1 MWSLYRLPQPMPG
14 EKIIRI
20 IHRDVFIVFRRISLF
35 IILLAIPF
43 GLWFLFSQI
52 ITTDGETDW
61 LEIVLVLGLSVYL
74 LFIWLLFFFSIIDY
88 LLDLWVITDRR
99 IIDIRQN
106 GFFSRTISEQM
117 LSKIQDISSDT
128 HGFWQTIWK
137 YGDLT
142 VQNAGEKN
150 QLYFEEISDPEEVR
164 DMLVKIAATA
174 QTNAPLISSTDSST
188 TPVSDH
194 NNSASLSKSH
204 DGL

>member
-1 MWSLYRLPQPMPG
+1 
-14 EKIIRI
+14 
-20 IHRDVFIVFRRISLF
+20 
-35 IILLAIPF
+35 
-43 GLWFLFSQI
+43 LFSQI